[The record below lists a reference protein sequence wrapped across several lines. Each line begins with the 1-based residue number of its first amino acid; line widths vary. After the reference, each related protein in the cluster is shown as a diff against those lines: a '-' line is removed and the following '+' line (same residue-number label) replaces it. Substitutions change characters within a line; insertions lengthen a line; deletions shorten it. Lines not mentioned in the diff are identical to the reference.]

1 MAFTHTSTLTT
12 NNANTYADVDAW
24 IAEHGPC
31 GTKNDTYVTSGTL
44 VLNGNNAV
52 DRTLV
57 YPDSA
62 TADSHAAAYA
72 DDRAGYA
79 YTVSNASTA
88 TS

>member
-31 GTKNDTYVTSGTL
+31 GIYNDDYVSSGTL
-44 VLNGNNAV
+44 VLEGNNAV
-52 DRTLV
+52 VRTLV
-57 YPDSA
+57 YADEA
-62 TADSHAAAYA
+62 TADTHAAAYA
-72 DDRAGYA
+72 SAKSGYA